1 MDGFCVA
8 MSGIQPRLSIAGAA
22 SASSSRRR
30 NYLLHPHRTDGFI
43 DFIKGLISHSF
54 VLDSMDVTADAT
66 WQHIEELV
74 DDHRK
79 MTAKLDAGVP
89 AAGSAL
95 LQAVPTISRFF
106 TPLPLREAWAQ
117 YDAKYNLSKR
127 RWIQPSFNEIRHI
140 LNLAQVKAIRKTQLK
155 LVSFDGDCTLYSDG
169 KDFSDPKLA
178 RYITL
183 LLKRGVHVALVTAA
197 GYAYDA
203 ARYAKRLSGL
213 FAFIEEQQLAPEAA
227 ARFWVLGGE
236 CNFLMALEAYT
247 EDTEE
252 EEAGAGAEGAAAAAA
267 VPAPVP
273 APAAPYKYR
282 LASRESLW
290 TPIWSPDETQ
300 CQRMLDIA
308 EASLRATCDELQL
321 RGTVL
326 RKARACGLIPGGKAG
341 KAKQPGGS
349 GKSSLPREAL
359 DEACFRLQAE
369 LGAHCDAANAEAAA
383 SGGAAVPPFCA
394 FNGGSDV
401 WADIG
406 NKKVGVAGLFELLE
420 LPPESVIH
428 VGDQFLNTGNGAT
441 LPPPRRAPR
450 PSHPSP
456 SDSPPHPDATSPTHV
471 LTPVLRRTHDARR
484 ADFQARL
491 CCPCL
496 WIISPHET
504 KKVLK
509 IALSEVLGLTKE
521 ELKEG
526 KEARLSNDGALG

>member
-1 MDGFCVA
+1 
-8 MSGIQPRLSIAGAA
+8 MSSMQPRLSIAGAA

-54 VLDSMDVTADAT
+54 VLDSMAVTTEAT
-66 WQHIEELV
+66 WQHIEELI
-74 DDHRK
+74 DEHRK
-79 MTAKLDAGVP
+79 MAAKLDAGLP
-89 AAGSAL
+89 ASGSTL

-106 TPLPLREAWAQ
+106 TPLPLREAWVK

-127 RWIQPSFNEIRHI
+127 RWIQPSFNEVRHI
-140 LNLAQVKAIRKTQLK
+140 LNLAQVLAIRQTQLK

-213 FAFIEEQQLAPEAA
+213 LHFIEEQQLPPEAA

-236 CNFLMALEAYT
+236 CNFLMALEAYI
-247 EDTEE
+247 ED
-252 EEAGAGAEGAAAAAA
+252 GPSAEGAASAAG
-267 VPAPVP
+267 VVVEP
-273 APAAPYKYR
+273 PYKYR

-290 TPIWSPDETQ
+290 TPIWSPDEAQ
-300 CQRMLDIA
+300 CQKMLDIA

-383 SGGAAVPPFCA
+383 GGGAPVPPFCA

-406 NKKVGVAGLFELLE
+406 NKKVGVAGLSKLLE
-420 LPPESVIH
+420 FPPESVIH
-428 VGDQFLNTGNGAT
+428 VGDQFLNTGNGAMPARPSLLPNRT
-441 LPPPRRAPR
+441 LSPSPPSLSSTTLFLTPLPPPRSLTHPAPCTPRRLPGPAVLPVPVDYLAPR
-450 PSHPSP
+450 
-456 SDSPPHPDATSPTHV
+456 DEEGAQD
-471 LTPVLRRTHDARR
+471 R
-484 ADFQARL
+484 A
-491 CCPCL
+491 
-496 WIISPHET
+496 E
-504 KKVLK
+504 
-509 IALSEVLGLTKE
+509 
-521 ELKEG
+521 
-526 KEARLSNDGALG
+526 